1 MPSGNDQDLH
11 ANLEN
16 QMMEK
21 FGYICQNT
29 CVVSVWILSQMVPEK
44 NIQCWS
50 LFYET
55 RFPAV
60 FYQKQQPNQGFSKQ
74 TSKVMRVF
82 HDMTWT
88 FNCWF

>member
-1 MPSGNDQDLH
+1 
-11 ANLEN
+11 
-16 QMMEK
+16 
-21 FGYICQNT
+21 
-29 CVVSVWILSQMVPEK
+29 MVPEK

-74 TSKVMRVF
+74 ASKVMRVF
-82 HDMTWT
+82 HDIRIKTNNLKRFFRMLHGNSIVG
-88 FNCWF
+88 FGQNQQLN